1 MTQVPSTRRPGRI
14 PTSRISTGVAGL
26 DDILNGGLTAQ
37 RVYLVE
43 GSPGAGKTTLGLQ
56 FLLEGAARGERGLY
70 ITLSETT
77 DELEAVAESHGW
89 VMDGIDIYEL
99 AGDTA
104 LDPESQQ
111 SVFHPAEVELGET
124 TQNVM
129 EQVDRVKPLR
139 VVFDSLS
146 EMRLLAQNPLRY
158 RRQILAL
165 KQFFTARAC
174 TVLMLDDKTAQSDQH
189 LHSIAHGVIT
199 LEQIAK
205 EFGKERRRVNVLKMR
220 GIRFRGGYHDY
231 VLETGGLRMFPR
243 LVAAEH
249 TRTFAPQVRSSGSQ
263 SFDDLLG
270 GGLVAGTNTLIVG
283 PSGIGKTTLTVRCM
297 LSALE
302 RGEKA
307 AFYLFDEG
315 MGTFFSRNASFG
327 MDLQPYLDN
336 GQLSVQ
342 RIDPAELTPGE
353 FTQMLRDAVELHGVK
368 FVTIDSLNAYL
379 QAMPGEQY
387 LTLQMHELLSYLNLR
402 GVTTMLV
409 LGQHGLVGEVRTDVD
424 LSYLSDTTVLLRFFE
439 AQARVRRALTVIK
452 SRTTTHALTI
462 HEMLLGSDGVR
473 IGAPLEGFEGV
484 LSGVPTYRGRTPM
497 MGNRVDLGSDGQS

>member
-1 MTQVPSTRRPGRI
+1 MTQVSSTRRPGRI
-14 PTSRISTGVAGL
+14 LTSRISTGIAGL

-37 RVYLVE
+37 RVYLIE

-56 FLLEGAARGERGLY
+56 FLLDGAARGERGLY

-89 VMDGIDIYEL
+89 AMDGIDIYEL

-111 SVFHPAEVELGET
+111 SIFHPAEVELGET

-129 EQVDRVKPLR
+129 EEVDRLKPLR

-189 LHSIAHGVIT
+189 LHSIAHGVIS

-220 GIRFRGGYHDY
+220 GIQFRGGYHDY
-231 VLETGGLRMFPR
+231 VLETGGLRVFPR

-249 TRTFAPQVRSSGSQ
+249 TRAFAAQMHSSGSPG
-263 SFDDLLG
+263 FDELLG

-297 LSALE
+297 LAALE
-302 RGEKA
+302 RGDKA

-315 MGTFFSRNASFG
+315 MGTFFARNASFG

-336 GQLSVQ
+336 GQLSVLH
-342 RIDPAELTPGE
+342 IDPAELTPGE

-462 HEMLLGSDGVR
+462 HEMLLGRDGVR
-473 IGAPLEGFEGV
+473 IGAALEGFEGV
-484 LSGVPTYRGRTPM
+484 LSGVPAYTGHTPM